1 VISLYL
7 DDCII
12 DHRLARQLR
21 AAGHLIYLPAELD
34 VEGQSDELHLA
45 TAATLGAVTV
55 THNQRHFAP
64 LHREWQATRRH
75 HAGIILVVQG
85 DYIGTKLAC
94 LDRAARLL
102 TAEAARG
109 QLMPFQMFGT
119 EELGRAF
126 VASLTSTGS

>member
-1 VISLYL
+1 MVSLYL

-21 AAGHLIYLPAELD
+21 AAGHLIYLPAELHLD
-34 VEGQSDELHLA
+34 GRDDDLHLA
-45 TAATLGAVTV
+45 TATRLGAVLV
-55 THNQRHFAP
+55 TQNQQDFAP
-64 LHREWQATRRH
+64 LHRDWQVEGRE
-75 HAGIILVVQG
+75 HAGIILVVQE

-102 TAEAARG
+102 TPEAARG

-119 EELGRAF
+119 EDLARAY
-126 VASLTSTGS
+126 VASLTPRP